1 MKKQLYDCVNELEH
15 REQSQRGLNLQLSD
29 AIFWLSNR
37 NNEMERLQA
46 ELTNKNELL
55 EITRSKFE
63 EASENSTQSFFS

>member
-1 MKKQLYDCVNELEH
+1 MKKQLYHCVNELEH
-15 REQSQRGLNLQLSD
+15 CEQSQRGLNLQLSD

-46 ELTNKNELL
+46 ELTEKNELL

-63 EASENSTQSFFS
+63 EASGNSTQSFFF